1 MPPINLFTDRELAT
15 LLAALRLWQTAHEHS
30 EDLAAYAGHFA
41 EVSSLSSLEINDLC
55 ERLNHN

>member
-1 MPPINLFTDRELAT
+1 MPRNDHFTDRELAT
-15 LLAALRLWQTAHEHS
+15 TLAALRLWQASQEYG

-41 EVSSLSSLEINDLC
+41 EVSPLTSLEIDELC